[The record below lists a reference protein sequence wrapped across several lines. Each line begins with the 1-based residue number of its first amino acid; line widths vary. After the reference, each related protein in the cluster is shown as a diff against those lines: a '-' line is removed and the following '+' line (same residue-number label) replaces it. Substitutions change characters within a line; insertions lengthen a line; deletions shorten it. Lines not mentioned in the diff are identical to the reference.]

1 MIDESIDDGVTLK
14 HFNNELDAELLVK
27 NLISQGIFVFI
38 KKEDPATISL
48 FRGASVIVRK
58 SDKNKA
64 LEILKDL
71 KF

>member
-1 MIDESIDDGVTLK
+1 MIDDIIDDGVTIK
-14 HFNNELDAELLVK
+14 HFNRELDAELLVK
-27 NLISQGIFVFI
+27 NLLSQGIFAFI
-38 KKEDPATISL
+38 KKEDPAAMGL

>member
-1 MIDESIDDGVTLK
+1 MIDDNIDEGVTIK
-14 HFNNELDAELLVK
+14 HFNSELDAELLVK
-27 NLISQGIFVFI
+27 NLLSQGIFAFI
-38 KKEDPATISL
+38 KKEDPAAMGL

>member
-1 MIDESIDDGVTLK
+1 MDESIDDGVTIK
-14 HFNNELDAELLVK
+14 HFNSELDAESLVK
-27 NLISQGIFVFI
+27 HLISQGIFAFI
-38 KKEDPATISL
+38 KKDDPAAMGL
-48 FRGASVIVRK
+48 FRGANVIVRK